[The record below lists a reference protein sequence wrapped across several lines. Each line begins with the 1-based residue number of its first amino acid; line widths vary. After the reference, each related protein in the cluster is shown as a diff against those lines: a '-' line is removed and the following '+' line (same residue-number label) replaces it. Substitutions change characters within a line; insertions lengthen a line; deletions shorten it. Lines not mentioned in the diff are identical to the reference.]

1 MLEHRR
7 DRRREEV
14 PMSARLLLFAALAAA
29 PAGENVVWKAGFGR
43 EALWNDGQAE
53 VSVYEATDRRE
64 GRWRS
69 SRAILVVV
77 AEDLLADRLVKA
89 DDPSRAKTRRVL
101 KFNHLRS
108 IPAGLYTY
116 QQMLSVFADADR
128 LVPVK
133 LTMTSHEW
141 CGNSFVEWRSDTGML
156 AIRSYFEIPGDVDAP
171 LDPREAVF
179 YDALPLELR
188 GLDFERTRSG
198 RLRVIDSVFS
208 SKPAVPPAADATIE
222 VERPAAAPGV
232 YRVRLSRGD
241 RRDTFEFERAFPHRL
256 ARWDRSD
263 GGSLKLQK
271 SIRSRY
277 WEKTSPGDEHILAPP
292 GTR

>member
-1 MLEHRR
+1 
-7 DRRREEV
+7 
-14 PMSARLLLFAALAAA
+14 
-29 PAGENVVWKAGFGR
+29 
-43 EALWNDGQAE
+43 
-53 VSVYEATDRRE
+53 
-64 GRWRS
+64 
-69 SRAILVVV
+69 
-77 AEDLLADRLVKA
+77 
-89 DDPSRAKTRRVL
+89 
-101 KFNHLRS
+101 
-108 IPAGLYTY
+108 
-116 QQMLSVFADADR
+116 
-128 LVPVK
+128 
-133 LTMTSHEW
+133 
-141 CGNSFVEWRSDTGML
+141 
-156 AIRSYFEIPGDVDAP
+156 
-171 LDPREAVF
+171 
-179 YDALPLELR
+179 LELR

-277 WEKTSPGDEHILAPP
+277 WEEKSPGEEHILAPP
-292 GTR
+292 G